1 MVNPFR
7 GRSGRGNLG
16 AMRIVAGKHRGRR
29 IAAPEGHDVRPTSDR
44 AREALFNI
52 LEHGH
57 FTDDGTSPLID
68 ARVLDVFAGSGAL
81 GLEALSR
88 GAAHLTCIENGAS
101 ARAALRANAKALGET
116 ARVTVVQADA
126 TKPPA
131 AAGPPCRLLL
141 MDPPY
146 RSGLAAP
153 ALAALAERGWLAA
166 GAICVAEISAAESL
180 DAPAGFAPLDERRY
194 GKAKLVFLR
203 YDSPTA

>member
-1 MVNPFR
+1 
-7 GRSGRGNLG
+7 
-16 AMRIVAGKHRGRR
+16 MRIVAGKHRGRR

-57 FTDDGTSPLID
+57 FTANGTSPLIG
-68 ARVLDVFAGSGAL
+68 AHVLDVFAGSGAL

-88 GAAHLTCIENGAS
+88 GAVHVTFIENSAT
-101 ARAALRANAKALGET
+101 ARAALRANARKLGEL

-126 TKPPA
+126 TKLPA
-131 AAGPPCRLLL
+131 AGGPGELIL

-153 ALAALAERGWLAA
+153 ALSALAERGWLAN
-166 GAICVAEISAAESL
+166 GAICVAEISAAESFE
-180 DAPAGFAPLDERRY
+180 APAEFTSLDERRY
-194 GKAKLVFLR
+194 GKSKLVFLR
-203 YDSPTA
+203 YGSPKA

>member
-1 MVNPFR
+1 
-7 GRSGRGNLG
+7 
-16 AMRIVAGKHRGRR
+16 MRIVAGKHRGRR
-29 IAAPEGHDVRPTSDR
+29 IAAPEGHGVRPTSDR

-52 LEHGH
+52 LEHGR
-57 FTDDGTSPLID
+57 FTADGTSPLID
-68 ARVLDVFAGSGAL
+68 VRALDVFAGSGAL

-88 GAAHLTCIENGAS
+88 GAAHVTFIENS
-101 ARAALRANAKALGET
+101 ATARSALRANAKTLGET
-116 ARVTVVQADA
+116 VRVTVVQADA

-131 AAGPPCRLLL
+131 AAGPPCQLVL

-166 GAICVAEISAAESL
+166 GAICVAEISAAETME
-180 DAPAGFAPLDERRY
+180 APPGFAPLDERRY

-203 YDSPTA
+203 YGPATA

>member
-1 MVNPFR
+1 
-7 GRSGRGNLG
+7 
-16 AMRIVAGKHRGRR
+16 MRIVGGRHRGRR
-29 IAAPEGHDVRPTSDR
+29 IAAPAGDEVRPTSDR

-52 LEHGH
+52 LQHGR
-57 FTDDGTSPLID
+57 FTEDGTSPLVD

-81 GLEALSR
+81 GREALSR

-126 TKPPA
+126 TKPPT

-153 ALAALAERGWLAA
+153 ALAALAERGWLAD
-166 GAICVAEISAAESL
+166 GAICVVEMSAAESL
-180 DAPAGFAPLDERRY
+180 ETPAGFTPLDERRY
-194 GKAKLVFLR
+194 SKAKLTFLR
-203 YDSPTA
+203 YDPIGSR

>member
-1 MVNPFR
+1 M
-7 GRSGRGNLG
+7 
-16 AMRIVAGKHRGRR
+16 MRIVAGKHRGRR

-44 AREALFNI
+44 AREALFDI

-57 FTDDGTSPLID
+57 FTADGTSPLID

-88 GAAHLTCIENGAS
+88 GAAHLTCIENSAT
-101 ARAALRANAKALGET
+101 ARAALRANAKTLGET
-116 ARVTVVQADA
+116 ARVTVIQADA
-126 TKPPA
+126 TKPPP
-131 AAGPPCRLLL
+131 AAGPPCQLVL

-153 ALAALAERGWLAA
+153 TLAALAERGWLAA
-166 GAICVAEISAAESL
+166 GAICVAEISAGEALEP
-180 DAPAGFAPLDERRY
+180 PAGLTALDERRY

-203 YDSPTA
+203 CGPPAA